1 MGDRPLLIFN
11 SDGRSLEEFQPRQ
24 AGRAG
29 LYTCGLTV
37 YNYAHIGN
45 LRAYVFTD
53 TLRRVLQW
61 KGLDVLH
68 VMNITDVGHLTS
80 DADEGDDKMEQA
92 AARRGKTVWE
102 IAAYFTAEFQADLEA
117 LRVLPASVLCKATDH
132 VQEMIAFAQ
141 RIEHNG
147 YAYTLDD
154 GLYFD
159 TSRLGQYGRMALLD
173 VEGMRAGARVAQAA
187 GKRNVTDFVLWR
199 RSPHDSKRLMEWSSP
214 WGIGA
219 PGWHLECSAM
229 SIKYLGERFDLHTGG
244 IDHRQVH
251 HPNEVAQNEGFL
263 GGEPPAT
270 VRYWMHNEFLLMG
283 DEKMSKSSGRFLRLQ
298 TLRDDG
304 LHPAS
309 YRHFLLTA
317 TYRKPVEYSL
327 DAVVAA
333 QNGLLRVLR
342 RVEALKAQAGDTR
355 WVELWAEHRAAR
367 GASLCYLTGALVQPL
382 GDAARAWVGKLDEA
396 VSNDIN
402 TPQALAHLNELL
414 GDATLTPDEALRLV
428 AVYDLLLGLDLPR
441 LTPGDLSLRP
451 SSSALDEAEVRAL
464 VAEREAA
471 RKTRDWKRAD
481 ELRQRLADGGVVLK
495 DSRDGTTWEWSAAA
509 AHPSDS

>member
-1 MGDRPLLIFN
+1 MGQRPLQIFN
-11 SDGRSLEEFQPRQ
+11 SDGRRLETFQPRQ

-53 TLRRVLQW
+53 TLRRALQW

-68 VMNITDVGHLTS
+68 VMNVTDVGHLTS

-92 AARRGKTVWE
+92 AVRRGKSVWE
-102 IAAYFTAEFQADLEA
+102 LAAYFTAEFVKDLAA
-117 LRVLPASVLCKATDH
+117 LRVLDPSVVCRATDH

-141 RIEHNG
+141 RIERNG
-147 YAYTLDD
+147 YAYALAD

-159 TSRLGQYGRMALLD
+159 TARVADYGRMALLD
-173 VEGMRAGARVAQAA
+173 VEGLRAGARVAQTA

-199 RSPHDSKRLMEWSSP
+199 RSPADSKRLMEWSSP
-214 WGIGA
+214 WGVGA

-229 SIKYLGERFDLHTGG
+229 SLKYLGERFDLHTGG

-263 GGEPPAT
+263 AGDAPAS

-298 TLRDDG
+298 SLLDEG
-304 LHPAS
+304 LHPSS
-309 YRHFLLTA
+309 YRHFLLMA
-317 TYRKPVEYSL
+317 TYRKPLEYSSE
-327 DAVVAA
+327 AVLAA
-333 QNGLLRVLR
+333 QSGLLRMLR
-342 RVEALKAQAGDTR
+342 RIEALKVQAGDAR
-355 WVELWAEHRAAR
+355 ALELWAEHRAAR
-367 GASLCYLTGALVQPL
+367 GAALTYLADTLSAPL
-382 GDAARAWVGKLDEA
+382 RDPARAYLERLDEA
-396 VSNDIN
+396 LSNDLN
-402 TPQALAHLNELL
+402 TPQALAHLSDLL
-414 GDATLTPDEALRLV
+414 ADASLSASEALRLV
-428 AVYDLLLGLDLPR
+428 AVYDLVLGLDLPR
-441 LTPGDLSLRP
+441 LTPADLNLRP
-451 SSSALDEAEVRAL
+451 SSSSLDDEAVQAL

-471 RKTRDWKRAD
+471 RAARDWKRAD
-481 ELRQRLADGGVVLK
+481 ELRQQLAAAGVTLK
-495 DSRDGTTWEWSAAA
+495 DGRGGTTWEWSAASA
-509 AHPSDS
+509 RQDA

>member
-1 MGDRPLLIFN
+1 MGERPLSIYN
-11 SDGRSLEEFQPRQ
+11 SDGRRLEPFEPRQ

-102 IAAYFTAEFQADLEA
+102 IAAYFTDEFLKDIQA
-117 LRVLPASVLCKATDH
+117 LRVLPPSVVCKATDH

-141 RIEHNG
+141 RIERNG
-147 YAYTLDD
+147 YAYLLPD

-159 TSRLGQYGRMALLD
+159 TARVGDYGRMALLD
-173 VEGMRAGARVAQAA
+173 VEGLRAGARVAQAA
-187 GKRNVTDFVLWR
+187 GKRSLTDFVLWR
-199 RSPHDSKRLMEWSSP
+199 RSPADSRRLMEWSSP
-214 WGIGA
+214 WGTGA

-229 SIKYLGERFDLHTGG
+229 SLKYLGERFDLHTGG

-251 HPNEVAQNEGFL
+251 HPNEAAQNEGFL
-263 GGEPPAT
+263 AGEQPAS

-298 TLRDDG
+298 SLVDEG

-309 YRHFLLTA
+309 YRHFLLMA
-317 TYRKPVEYSL
+317 TYRKPLEYSI
-327 DAVVAA
+327 DAVRAA
-333 QNGLLRVLR
+333 QSGLLRMLR
-342 RVEALKAQAGDTR
+342 RVEALKAQAGDAR
-355 WVELWAEHRAAR
+355 ALALWAEHGAAR
-367 GASLCYLTGALVQPL
+367 GGSLGYLVSALAEGLAEGARVYL
-382 GDAARAWVGKLDEA
+382 DRLDEA
-396 VSNDIN
+396 VSNDLN
-402 TPQALAHLNELL
+402 TPQALAHLSDLL
-414 GDATLTPDEALRLV
+414 GAPDLAPSDALRLV
-428 AVYDLLLGLDLPR
+428 AIYDLLLGLDLPR
-441 LTPGDLSLRP
+441 LSPADVSLRP
-451 SSSALDEAEVRAL
+451 SSSGLDEAEVNAL

-471 RKTRDWKRAD
+471 RAARDWKRAD
-481 ELRQRLADGGVVLK
+481 ELRQRLAEAGVTLK
-495 DSRDGTTWEWSAAA
+495 DSRGGTTWEWTASVARAGE
-509 AHPSDS
+509 